1 LWAAA
6 VTAAREHG
14 VWKTSRQLRVD
25 YYTLKQRLAAAKE
38 RASKPVRFVEVTP
51 RALSAGPACVLE
63 IGDGEG
69 RRLRV
74 ELRDAAGAEGI
85 ARALWSHRR

>member
-14 VWKTSRQLRVD
+14 IWKTSRQLRVD
-25 YYTLKQRLAAAKE
+25 YYTLKQRLVAANK
-38 RASKPVRFVEVTP
+38 RASKAVRFVEVTP
-51 RALSAGPACVLE
+51 KVVLPGPACVMQLE
-63 IGDGEG
+63 DREG
-69 RRLRV
+69 WRLRV
-74 ELRDAAGAEGI
+74 ELRDVGGAEAI